1 MFLPRGHGLQIFLDS
16 LIGQQIKPKNMIDD
30 PQIAEIVE
38 SIAKIFKKNDYYNE
52 ECFKDL
58 MKAVNGYYNE
68 PCFKEL
74 VKKIALDFEKE
85 ESLSEPGILQLLED
99 GGNKLQSIQDVVIVI
114 WDQAFRTLEYE
125 VELLRWSLLRVDP
138 KSNFAI
144 FAIASNGLCVASEI
158 SWLLRGGYADGA
170 MARQRTLLEL
180 ISVTGFMVY
189 VGRDIDKDIGTRWLD
204 SEHVTRFKIY
214 DKKIKALEDRKAK
227 TGLTPEEEGFYNSHL
242 SVYHD
247 AKKKYDD
254 LIEKYGPEF
263 KGKYGWAKKALNEI
277 NIERVAKGKKKV
289 NVGHDGIR
297 AVTLP
302 FLEHL
307 YVLGNFAV
315 HGGEEPIRAI
325 YPIGGD
331 YSKKS
336 LTLGPTIF
344 GIEHVLKDTVKLV
357 HILAA
362 LITFAFNNENC
373 AIASAVIKALDLQ
386 LQTDIEKC
394 IKNRELYL
402 HDST

>member
-1 MFLPRGHGLQIFLDS
+1 
-16 LIGQQIKPKNMIDD
+16 
-30 PQIAEIVE
+30 
-38 SIAKIFKKNDYYNE
+38 
-52 ECFKDL
+52 
-58 MKAVNGYYNE
+58 
-68 PCFKEL
+68 
-74 VKKIALDFEKE
+74 
-85 ESLSEPGILQLLED
+85 
-99 GGNKLQSIQDVVIVI
+99 
-114 WDQAFRTLEYE
+114 
-125 VELLRWSLLRVDP
+125 
-138 KSNFAI
+138 
-144 FAIASNGLCVASEI
+144 
-158 SWLLRGGYADGA
+158 
-170 MARQRTLLEL
+170 
-180 ISVTGFMVY
+180 
-189 VGRDIDKDIGTRWLD
+189 
-204 SEHVTRFKIY
+204 
-214 DKKIKALEDRKAK
+214 
-227 TGLTPEEEGFYNSHL
+227 
-242 SVYHD
+242 
-247 AKKKYDD
+247 
-254 LIEKYGPEF
+254 
-263 KGKYGWAKKALNEI
+263 
-277 NIERVAKGKKKV
+277 
-289 NVGHDGIR
+289 
-297 AVTLP
+297 LP